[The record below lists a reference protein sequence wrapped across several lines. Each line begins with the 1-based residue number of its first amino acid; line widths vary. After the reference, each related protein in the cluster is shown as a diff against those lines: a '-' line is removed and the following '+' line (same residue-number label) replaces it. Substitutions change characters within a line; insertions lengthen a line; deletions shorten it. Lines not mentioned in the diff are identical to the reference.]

1 MRISPD
7 WTHMDEI
14 VPLAEIHRHSGITG
28 DLKRLRK
35 FSRPGASLES
45 WEMLF
50 RAKGFHGVP
59 GIDRY
64 PGFGE
69 REIYKARVIPLGEN
83 VGKSSGYR
91 LIFERV
97 SGNTYRAVV
106 FSRHGQYQH
115 ERDLQRLI
123 RERLEAM

>member
-1 MRISPD
+1 
-7 WTHMDEI
+7 MDEI
-14 VPLAEIHRHSGITG
+14 VSLAEIHRHSGITG
-28 DLKRLRK
+28 DLKRLRN
-35 FSRPGASLES
+35 FPRPDASLES

-69 REIYKARVIPLGEN
+69 REIFKARVVPLGEN

-91 LIFERV
+91 LIFERLV
-97 SGNTYRAVV
+97 NGTFCTLV
-106 FSRHGQYQH
+106 FSRHAQYKH
-115 ERDLQRLI
+115 ERELQQLI
-123 RERLEAM
+123 RERLKESDTGM

>member
-1 MRISPD
+1 
-7 WTHMDEI
+7 MDEI
-14 VPLAEIHRHSGITG
+14 DPLAEIHRHPNIAG

-35 FSRPGASLES
+35 FPRPDASLES

-69 REIYKARVIPLGEN
+69 REIYKARVVPLGEN

-91 LIFERV
+91 LILERLAD
-97 SGNTYRAVV
+97 GTYRILV
-106 FSRHGQYQH
+106 FSRHAQYKH
-115 ERDLQRLI
+115 ERELQQLI
-123 RERLEAM
+123 RERLNERSTGE

>member
-1 MRISPD
+1 
-7 WTHMDEI
+7 MDEI
-14 VPLAEIHRHSGITG
+14 VSLAEIHRHSGITG

-35 FSRPGASLES
+35 FPRPDASLES

-50 RAKGFHGVP
+50 RAKGFRGVP

-64 PGFGE
+64 PGFGG

-91 LIFERV
+91 LIFEHV
-97 SGNTYRAVV
+97 TDTTYRVLV
-106 FSRHGQYQH
+106 FSRHGECRH
-115 ERDLQRLI
+115 EHELQRLI
-123 RERLEAM
+123 RERLKIP